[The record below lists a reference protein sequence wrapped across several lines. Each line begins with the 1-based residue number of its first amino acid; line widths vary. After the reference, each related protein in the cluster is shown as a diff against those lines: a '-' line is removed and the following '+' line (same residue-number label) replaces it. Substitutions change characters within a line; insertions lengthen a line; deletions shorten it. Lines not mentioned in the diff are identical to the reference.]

1 MVLARRGSFRDFRGF
16 ENVLDRFWRGYGVG
30 ERIEGW
36 ALPLDVVEEDDNIV
50 VRASLP
56 GIKPEDIEI
65 TVENGVLTVE
75 GETETEKESHSDNY
89 LVRERRS
96 GKFHRS
102 LRLSDTL
109 DTDKAETAYEN
120 GVVTITLPRVESK
133 KAKRL
138 EIKAE

>member
-30 ERIEGW
+30 EGIEGW

-89 LVRERRS
+89 LVRECRS